1 MGKGENKMSKF
12 KVRNCVT
19 VDIPKSFRRDLQDL
33 CDEVEADGIINI
45 EDVISLIL
53 EANPNSLRWSNSDES
68 LIINFIEEE

>member
-1 MGKGENKMSKF
+1 MSKF

-19 VDIPKSFRRDLQDL
+19 VNIPESFRRDLQDL

>member
-1 MGKGENKMSKF
+1 MSKF

-19 VDIPKSFRRDLQDL
+19 VDIPESFRRDLQDL

>member
-1 MGKGENKMSKF
+1 MSKF
-12 KVRNCVT
+12 KVRSCFT
-19 VDIPKSFRRDLQDL
+19 VDIPESFRRDLQDL

-53 EANPNSLRWSNSDES
+53 EANPKSLRWSNSDES

>member
-1 MGKGENKMSKF
+1 MSKF

>member
-1 MGKGENKMSKF
+1 MSKF
-12 KVRNCVT
+12 KVRSCFT
-19 VDIPKSFRRDLQDL
+19 IDIPESFRRDLQDL